1 MEHRWGERLALQA
14 RVVLRT
20 PGGLQ
25 GIGYI
30 RDVSISGALVVSGM
44 PASSMS
50 CVHVSLP
57 AGSSLSKS
65 IEGQVV
71 RQTED
76 GFAIEW
82 CELAPEAVRSLL
94 QCRVTGGE
102 STRRRPTY
110 TASATP
116 PRTNVARG

>member
-1 MEHRWGERLALQA
+1 MEHRWGERLPVQA
-14 RVVLRT
+14 RIALRT

-25 GIGYI
+25 GIGYL
-30 RDVSISGALVVSGM
+30 RDVSISGAFIVSGM

-50 CVHVSLP
+50 CVHVCLP
-57 AGSSLSKS
+57 SGSSLSKAVQ
-65 IEGQVV
+65 GQVV

-94 QCRVTGGE
+94 QCRVTGE
-102 STRRRPTY
+102 YARRRPTY

-116 PRTNVARG
+116 PRTNAATG